1 MTLLKKFKTF
11 RILLFSLVL
20 FSLFSC
26 RGIFTDPDSNEFS
39 NDSEFLYMMYLAGD
53 TSFVNLGSYLQ
64 KNIEDLLSALRKSS
78 LALNVRNVNVIIFAD
93 FTGKSKIL
101 CANYPYFVLTDISEE
116 AEFINEDCNSGDI
129 LTLGKF
135 LKFANKRFSAE
146 KKILTIGSHGS
157 GIFGTKE
164 GAGNPFETS
173 LSCRSI
179 CPDNDTSSSKKM
191 SWILENQL
199 PYAFDYAG
207 FKDSE
212 KLDLLHLDLCLE
224 GGIEVAYEIRKNV
237 KYFLASPEQIPAAGF
252 PYSKSESLFARG
264 TSIEDFGISCID
276 IYANKNYYYSYDTL
290 TFASL
295 EESSMEELKNSVN
308 ALSDYLSDSEKDG
321 YSDRLSYIKNNFL
334 GTSHL
339 SYFPG
344 KYICYDGNYAYMYD
358 FGFFIE
364 KLKEYAE
371 SNMNLELQNL
381 CRKVLSSLE
390 KIIISSWR
398 AKIKGSSENLYDD
411 FSGDY
416 YGLSIAFKAK
426 AISVSDISN
435 NYISDYP
442 SKPYSSNKY
451 LFNPYYSSEFSFKND
466 TSWKKF
472 LSVLYPEDFQIFYK

>member
-1 MTLLKKFKTF
+1 MTLLKKFK
-11 RILLFSLVL
+11 LLQIFIVSAVL

-26 RGIFTDPDSNEFS
+26 SGIFLDKDSKEFS

-53 TSFVNLGSYLQ
+53 TSISNLGKALQ
-64 KNIEDLLSALRKSS
+64 KNINDLISGLKNSS
-78 LALNVRNVNVIIFAD
+78 LALNERNVNVIVFAD
-93 FTGKSKIL
+93 FTGKSKL
-101 CANYPYFVLTDISEE
+101 FCANYPYFVLTDISEE

-164 GAGNPFETS
+164 GDENPFETS

-212 KLDLLHLDLCLE
+212 KLDLLHLDLCFE

-264 TSIEDFGISCID
+264 TSIEDFGISCVEL
-276 IYANKNYYYSYDTL
+276 YSNQNYQGGGWYNTL

-308 ALSDYLSDSEKDG
+308 ELSDYLSN
-321 YSDRLSYIKNNFL
+321 SDRLSYIKNNFL
-334 GTSHL
+334 GTSYL
-339 SYFPG
+339 TYSPG
-344 KYICYDGNYAYMYD
+344 KYIRYDGNYAYMYD

-371 SNMNLELQNL
+371 LKQNLELQNL
-381 CRKVLSSLE
+381 CRQVLSALE

-398 AKIKGSSENLYDD
+398 EKIHGSSENLYDD
-411 FSGDY
+411 FSGNY
-416 YGLSIAFKAK
+416 YGLSIAFKAR

-442 SKPYSSNKY
+442 SKLYFDKY
-451 LFNPYYSSEFSFKND
+451 LLFNPYYSSEFSFKKD
-466 TSWKKF
+466 TSWKNF
-472 LSVLYPEDFQIFYK
+472 LSVLYPEDFKIFYK